1 LRKRK
6 FFVGGVA
13 GILAAAAVATSL
25 SFAGADTPEPVT
37 KTPIKHVVVIFG
49 ENISFDHYFGTY
61 PYAANSPGEPKF
73 VAAPGTPSAVNL
85 LDGGLGG
92 PLLTNN
98 PNELNPERL
107 DRSQPITCDNN
118 HDYTP
123 EQEAFDHGLMDM
135 FVQKTAGS
143 NSATE
148 PCPRPVVMDYYDG
161 NTVTA
166 LWNYAQHYALND
178 NSFGTTY
185 GPSTPGAINLISG
198 NTHGASPEL
207 AGTVENG
214 TDIGDA
220 DPTYDDCSSSTNI
233 KMEGPNIGTLM
244 NGKGLTWG
252 WFEGGFAPS
261 GRTSEGKPV
270 CGSSHTNVGGASVSD
285 YSAHH
290 EPFQYYAATA
300 NPLHLPPSS
309 AAQIGTT
316 EQANHQ
322 YDISD
327 FKAALEAGV
336 MPNVSFL
343 KAPRYEDGHAGYSD
357 PLDEQRFI
365 VETINEIEHSK
376 YWGSTAIVLS
386 WDDSDGWYD
395 QVMPPIV
402 RDSASPADKISGE
415 GKCGSHAEEE
425 AASLGKSFQNDR
437 CGYGPRI
444 PMMVISPWAKQNY
457 VDNTLTDQTSI
468 IKFVEENWSLG
479 TLGSQSD
486 DATAGSIESMFEW
499 GGGKRAPAVELS
511 PVTGEPM
518 ADAIGGQLP
527 MTNEQVGGEGPKGA
541 GGGSGEGPKG
551 GWSGEGS
558 PEGGGYGQKGGG
570 KGGKGSHA
578 SKLTLHCDVSHRGQQ
593 MTVGCTA
600 DGAGGRRSS
609 LRLRLTRGGK
619 VFANQLLPV
628 RDGKASTVV
637 HPSRKLGK
645 GRYTLLLSFDST
657 QLAQSGQVLAQR
669 KTVDVG

>member
-1 LRKRK
+1 MRRRK
-6 FFVGGVA
+6 FLAGGLA
-13 GILAAAAVATSL
+13 GILAAAAVAVSL
-25 SFAGADTPEPVT
+25 SMAGADTPEPAT

-61 PYAANSPGEPKF
+61 PYAANPAGEPKF

-85 LDGGLGG
+85 LDGGGLGG
-92 PLLTNN
+92 PLLTDN

-123 EQEAFDHGLMDM
+123 EQEAFDHGLMDQ

-178 NSFGTTY
+178 NSFGTTF
-185 GPSTPGAINLISG
+185 GPSSTGAINLISG
-198 NTHGASPEL
+198 NTHGASPEIP
-207 AGTVENG
+207 GVVENG
-214 TDIGDA
+214 TDIGDT
-220 DPTYDDCSSSTNI
+220 DPAYDDCSSSTTF
-233 KMEGPNIGTLM
+233 KMEGANIGTLM
-244 NGKGLTWG
+244 NSKGMTWG
-252 WFEGGFAPS
+252 WFQGGFAPS
-261 GRTSEGKPV
+261 SRTAEGKPV
-270 CGSSHTNVGGASVSD
+270 CDTAHKNVAGVEVSD

-309 AAQIGTT
+309 TSEIGTT

-327 FKAALEAGV
+327 FKEALEAGD
-336 MPNVSFL
+336 MPDVSFL

-457 VDNTLTDQTSI
+457 IDNSLTDQTSI

-479 TLGSQSD
+479 TLGNQSD
-486 DATAGSIESMFEW
+486 DATTGTIENMFEFN
-499 GGGKRAPAVELS
+499 GDKRAPAIELS
-511 PVTGEPM
+511 PITGEPM
-518 ADAIGGQLP
+518 ADSVNGQLP
-527 MTNEQVGGEGPKGA
+527 MTNEPVGGSNSNGGGDGSGKGSEGGGWNGESSPEGSGGNGNGGNGSGSK
-541 GGGSGEGPKG
+541 GGSGGN
-551 GWSGEGS
+551 
-558 PEGGGYGQKGGG
+558 GG
-570 KGGKGSHA
+570 KGGKGSH
-578 SKLTLHCDVSHRGQQ
+578 
-593 MTVGCTA
+593 
-600 DGAGGRRSS
+600 SS
-609 LRLRLTRGGK
+609 LRLRMTRDGK
-619 VFANQLLPV
+619 VYANQLVPV
-628 RDGKASTVV
+628 TGGKANFVV
-637 HPSRKLGK
+637 RPSKKLGK
-645 GRYTLLLSFDST
+645 GSYTLLLAFDST
-657 QLAQSGQVLAQR
+657 QLAQSGQVVAQR
-669 KTVDVG
+669 KTVKVG